1 MSTLEEPDGSARSE
15 EPSRVTRWFL
25 ALVTNQQFILL
36 LVLVVLMGYLQYR
49 NSLFF
54 TVSEFNNLI
63 IDFSALVLLVVAE
76 TYVITSGGIDL
87 SVGTTGAVAGVVGA
101 YAMQPFVNHGDNTFV
116 VLMLGVA
123 VCGGVGLLVGL
134 ANALLITQFNLV
146 PFVATLATY
155 GIGLGTALV
164 LSKGADIG
172 YFPGAVAWSATGWWI
187 FAWISVIVLLIT
199 LLLAV
204 GLHVSR
210 YGRYNF
216 AIGSNPFAARAA
228 GINVKRHVA
237 SVYVLSGL
245 LSGLV
250 GLFFFIRSGN
260 GAPTV
265 GQTSNLTA
273 IAAVVIGG
281 ASLTGG
287 RGRITGSLL
296 GAAILTVVGDGLV
309 FINIQPTWDPI
320 VVGAFIMVAA
330 ILQSRASMSGA
341 ST

>member
-1 MSTLEEPDGSARSE
+1 MTTTEAADA
-15 EPSRVTRWFL
+15 PSDHPSPAPVVR
-25 ALVTNQQFILL
+25 ALRTFFTNQQFILL
-36 LVLVVLMGYLQYR
+36 FVLLVLMGYLQYR
-49 NSLFF
+49 NPLFF
-54 TVSEFNNLI
+54 TVSEFGNLT
-63 IDFSALVLLVVAE
+63 IDFCALVLLVVAE

-87 SVGTTGAVAGVVGA
+87 SVGTTGAVSGVVGA
-101 YAMQPFVNHGDNTFV
+101 YAMEPLVTHNDNTF
-116 VLMLGVA
+116 LILLLGVA
-123 VCGGVGLLVGL
+123 VCAGIGLLVGVV
-134 ANALLITQFNLV
+134 NAVLITQFNLV

-155 GIGLGTALV
+155 GIGYGSALV
-164 LSKGADIG
+164 LSHGADIG
-172 YFPGAVAWSATGWWI
+172 YFPGAVAWSATGFWI
-187 FAWISVIVLLIT
+187 FSWLSVIVLVIT
-199 LLLAV
+199 AILAV
-204 GLHVSR
+204 GLHVSK

-237 SVYVLSGL
+237 SVYVMSGL

-330 ILQSRASMSGA
+330 ILQSRATKSVI
-341 ST
+341 